1 MLPFRECGDRLI
13 HDSAAHPH
21 MIVLRAKGD
30 ARELAWRQR
39 RPRERRER
47 LRRRNRQRGRRC
59 HPGANRNIRRHGDT
73 HAVHLG
79 KRVECPELAQHAA
92 TYVAHPFG
100 SSSCHR
106 TLMTLSYRVEI
117 ASRTPGA
124 LTGPGPTATVV
135 RSAIAIGSTGPPL

>member
-1 MLPFRECGDRLI
+1 MTPQRTPPCSYPARKPPPGGWRGANVAPAGVASAFAAAT
-13 HDSAAHPH
+13 DSAAD
-21 MIVLRAKGD
+21 D
-30 ARELAWRQR
+30 ATPAPTGTSDVTAMRT
-39 RPRERRER
+39 PF
-47 LRRRNRQRGRRC
+47 
-59 HPGANRNIRRHGDT
+59 I
-73 HAVHLG
+73 LG
-79 KRVECPELAQHAA
+79 SASSVQSSRSTPA
-92 TYVAHPFG
+92 TYVTHPFG